1 MSKALP
7 LCHNTYNS
15 QPWGHSPI
23 TLSQNFQNLEPPR
36 ICSILVAPFPS
47 FSFERLEL
55 KLNTHPSPSQSL
67 PPLPPTLIKKRNLKK
82 IRYSVFYNLN
92 KFKLSLL
99 YEEISEI

>member
-1 MSKALP
+1 MGTFTYYVITKFPKFGAPSPP
-7 LCHNTYNS
+7 LV
-15 QPWGHSPI
+15 
-23 TLSQNFQNLEPPR
+23 R